1 MSDILA
7 KICADKREHI
17 ECCKQ
22 KCPLDDVMA
31 AAQAADPVRGFADA
45 LKSAVQSGRYGLIAE
60 IKKASP
66 SQGLIREDFDPV
78 ALAKAYEQGG
88 ATCLS
93 VLTDIPYFQGAD
105 EYLSAA
111 RAAVS
116 LPALRKDFMIDPYQV
131 YEARAIGAD
140 CILLIMAALDD
151 GLAAELEQTA
161 HGIGLDVLI
170 EVHNQAELDRAL
182 RLRSP
187 LIGINNRNLKTLEVD
202 IATTEA
208 LAANITD
215 GRTLVCESGLKT
227 SADLARMAQVGA
239 RCFLIGESLM
249 REDNVTAATKTL
261 LSNPAPLAASG

>member
-7 KICADKREHI
+7 KICADKRENI

-88 ATCLS
+88 AKCLS

-116 LPALRKDFMIDPYQV
+116 QPALRKDFIIDPYQ
-131 YEARAIGAD
+131 
-140 CILLIMAALDD
+140 
-151 GLAAELEQTA
+151 
-161 HGIGLDVLI
+161 
-170 EVHNQAELDRAL
+170 
-182 RLRSP
+182 
-187 LIGINNRNLKTLEVD
+187 
-202 IATTEA
+202 
-208 LAANITD
+208 
-215 GRTLVCESGLKT
+215 
-227 SADLARMAQVGA
+227 
-239 RCFLIGESLM
+239 
-249 REDNVTAATKTL
+249 
-261 LSNPAPLAASG
+261 